1 MHESI
6 RIIEGKQVR
15 EQVLGELLHGK
26 KNYCRARYVLDFKCF
41 FTGN

>member
-1 MHESI
+1 MHESV

-26 KNYCRARYVLDFKCF
+26 KIIAEPRMY
-41 FTGN
+41 